1 MNAVV
6 NPSTHPAF
14 ELIRTVPIESLG
26 LDVHEYVHRATG
38 ARHLHMATDTDEN
51 VFMVALKTVPED
63 STGVAH
69 ILEHTVLC
77 GSEKY
82 PVRDPFFMM
91 LRRSLNTFMNAFT
104 SSDWTAY
111 PFATQ
116 NPKDFDNLLSVYLD
130 AVFFSR
136 LDPLD
141 FAQEGH
147 RVELASEEPDSPL
160 VFKGVVFN
168 EMKGAMSSISS
179 VLWDRLCFELFPTNT
194 YHHNSG
200 GDPEAIPD
208 LSYEQLMSFYKG
220 HYHPSNAILLTF
232 GNLPVSQHH
241 DAFESQA
248 LHRFEKSDEVIEV
261 HLEQSFDAPKRA
273 THRYALDDSDGAEK
287 THLIMGWKL
296 GESSDLDAM
305 LEAQLLSSVLMENS
319 ASPLMKW
326 LETNDLGTAPSPLC
340 GLEESM
346 REMVL
351 CCGIEGSEASRAE
364 DFEASVLDVIRKTAE
379 EGVPEARL
387 EAILHQI
394 ELHQREVTG
403 DGMPYGLNLMLRALG
418 AATHDGD
425 AVAALDLSPAVEKLR
440 DKMSAPNF
448 IESRLS
454 DLLLNNPHR
463 VTLVVAPDANLDQE
477 RKDRETS
484 RLANMRASLDDHALE
499 NIRQLATDLE
509 NRQNQVDDAS
519 ILPKVGISD
528 IPKEVS
534 LPKLE
539 KRTSESGSV
548 HFVGASGTNGL
559 VYQQIA
565 LDLPDLSEERQAK
578 LPLLCA
584 LATEVG
590 LGDATYLDIQDRQ
603 SSMVGSLSLS
613 VSTRASRDDVNNA
626 SGYLITSSK
635 ALANRIPEQVSL
647 MMDTLTQASF
657 AETDRIKELISQ
669 MRARRDQSISGAGH
683 SLAMTAASASMS
695 GLASL
700 YHSQSGLAG
709 IASLRALDDSL
720 SDSTA
725 LGALTAELAGLRDHL
740 VGCPSANLLTVSDP
754 QSLEHAAGALSGA
767 VGALANGKNGAVW
780 TPGEKQSQANQIWVA
795 NTQVNFC
802 AKAYP
807 TVSSGHPD
815 APALTVLG
823 AYLRNGFLHRAI
835 REQGGAYG
843 GGASHDANVGAFR
856 FFSYRDPRNIDTLA
870 DFDASV
876 DWLLDAKA
884 DPHALE
890 EAILSVISSLDKPA
904 SPAGEVKKAFY
915 DTLYLRTADQKRQL
929 REAIINTQ
937 HGDLC
942 RVAETYLKPDL
953 ACSVVLTD
961 AKSAESAALSSLG
974 WQHHDLT

>member
-6 NPSTHPAF
+6 TPSNHPAF
-14 ELIRTVPIESLG
+14 EMTRRVPIESLG
-26 LDVHEYVHRATG
+26 LEVQEYVHKATG
-38 ARHLHMATDTDEN
+38 ARHLHMATNSDEN

-147 RVELASEEPDSPL
+147 RVELASEEANAPL
-160 VFKGVVFN
+160 VYKGVVFN

-179 VLWDRLCFELFPTNT
+179 VLWDRLCFELFPTST
-194 YHHNSG
+194 YHYNSG

-208 LSYEQLMSFYKG
+208 LSYDQLMAFYKG

-241 DAFESQA
+241 DVFEREA
-248 LHRFEKSDEVIEV
+248 LCRFERSDEHIEV
-261 HLEQSFDAPKRA
+261 TLEKAFDAPKRA
-273 THRYALDDSDGAEK
+273 LHYYALEDADTDNK

-296 GESSDLDAM
+296 GESADLDAM

-319 ASPLMKW
+319 ASPLMQW
-326 LETNDLGTAPSPLC
+326 LETNDLGSAPSPLC
-340 GLEESM
+340 GLEDSM

-351 CCGIEGSEASRAE
+351 CCGIEGSNQNSAD
-364 DFEASVLDVIRKTAE
+364 DFEAQVLEVIRNTAA
-379 EGVPEARL
+379 EGVSLDRL

-418 AATHDGD
+418 AATHNGD
-425 AVAALDLSPAVEKLR
+425 AVAALDLSPAVERLR
-440 DKMSAPNF
+440 AKMREPNF
-448 IESRLS
+448 IEERLNT
-454 DLLLNNPHR
+454 LVLNNPHR
-463 VTLVVAPDANLDQE
+463 ITLTVAPNPDLDLLRKE
-477 RKDRETS
+477 REAQ
-484 RLANMRASLDDHALE
+484 RLADMRADLDEDAIA
-499 NIRQLATDLE
+499 NVRKLARDLE
-509 NRQNQVDDAS
+509 QRQNQVDDVS
-519 ILPKVGISD
+519 ILPKVGLAD
-528 IPKEVS
+528 IPEDVS
-534 LPKLE
+534 APILDSKPLTE
-539 KRTSESGSV
+539 GKR
-548 HFVGASGTNGL
+548 HIVGKAGTNGL
-559 VYQQIA
+559 VYQQMA
-565 LDLPDLSEERQAK
+565 LALPTLTEEQQSE

-584 LATEVG
+584 LSSEVG
-590 LGDATYLDIQDRQ
+590 INKDSYLEVQDRQ
-603 SSMVGSLSLS
+603 SATVGSLGVS
-613 VSTRASRDDVNNA
+613 VSTRASRTDIDQA
-626 SGYLITSSK
+626 SGFLVVSSK
-635 ALANRIPEQVSL
+635 ALANRMTEQSNL
-647 MMDTLTQASF
+647 MIDTLTSASF
-657 AETDRIKELISQ
+657 TEGGRIRELISQ

-683 SLAMTAASASMS
+683 SLAMTAASAGMS
-695 GLASL
+695 PLASL
-700 YHSQSGLAG
+700 YHRQSGLEG
-709 IASLRALDDSL
+709 IQRLRQLDDRLANADEIEKMGASL
-720 SDSTA
+720 TA
-725 LGALTAELAGLRDHL
+725 LRDHL
-740 VGCPSANLLTVSDP
+740 LSTHSINLLSVADP
-754 QSLEHAAGALSGA
+754 NHIGEAMQCLSSVA
-767 VGALANGKNGAVW
+767 TRLSTDSSVGAWSLTQRASTK
-780 TPGEKQSQANQIWVA
+780 NQIWAA

-807 TVSSGHPD
+807 TVPSGHPD
-815 APALTVLG
+815 APVLAVLG
-823 AYLRNGFLHRAI
+823 AYLRNGFLHRSI

-856 FFSYRDPRNIDTLA
+856 FFSYRDPRNLETLA
-870 DFDASV
+870 DFDASI
-876 DWLLDAKA
+876 DWLMTAKH
-884 DPHALE
+884 DELALE
-890 EAILSVISSLDKPA
+890 EAILSVMSSLDKPA

-915 DTLYLRTADQKRQL
+915 DELYGRTTEQKRQV
-929 REAIINTQ
+929 RDAIISTTID
-937 HGDLC
+937 DLQ
-942 RVAETYLKPDL
+942 RVASNYLRSDL
-953 ACSVVLTD
+953 GTSVVLTD
-961 AKSAESAALSSLG
+961 AKTASSEALVDLG
-974 WQHHDLT
+974 WTHHDLT

>member
-6 NPSTHPAF
+6 TPSTHPAF
-14 ELIRTVPIESLG
+14 ELTRRVPIESLG
-26 LDVHEYVHRATG
+26 LEVQEYVHKATG
-38 ARHLHMATDTDEN
+38 ARHLHMATSSDEN

-147 RVELASEEPDSPL
+147 RVELASEDADAPL
-160 VFKGVVFN
+160 VYKGVVFN

-179 VLWDRLCFELFPTNT
+179 VLWDRLCYELFPTST

-208 LSYEQLMSFYKG
+208 LSYDQLMAFYKG

-241 DAFESQA
+241 DVFEREA
-248 LHRFEKSDEVIEV
+248 LSRFERSEEHIEV
-261 HLEQSFDAPKRA
+261 TLEQAFDEPKRA
-273 THRYALDDSDGAEK
+273 VHHYALEDADTDNK

-305 LEAQLLSSVLMENS
+305 LEAQLLSSILMENS
-319 ASPLMKW
+319 ASPLMQW
-326 LETNDLGTAPSPLC
+326 LETNDLGSAPSPLC
-340 GLEESM
+340 GLEDSM

-351 CCGIEGSEASRAE
+351 CCGIEGSNHSRVD
-364 DFEASVLDVIRKTAE
+364 DFESQVLEVIHKTAE
-379 EGVPEARL
+379 EGVSLDRL

-418 AATHDGD
+418 AATHNGD
-425 AVAALDLSPAVEKLR
+425 AVAALDLSPAVERLR
-440 DKMSAPNF
+440 KKMSEPNF
-448 IESRLS
+448 IKARLNALVL
-454 DLLLNNPHR
+454 DNPHR
-463 VTLVVAPDANLDQE
+463 ITLVVAPNPDLDQLRKE
-477 RKDRETS
+477 REAQ
-484 RLANMRASLDDHALE
+484 RLADMRASLDDDALA
-499 NIRQLATDLE
+499 NVRQLARDLE
-509 NRQNQVDDAS
+509 QRQNQVDDAS
-519 ILPKVGISD
+519 ILPKVGLSD
-528 IPKEVS
+528 IPKDVS
-534 LPKLE
+534 TPALE
-539 KRTSESGSV
+539 SKSQNK
-548 HFVGASGTNGL
+548 GARHIIGKAGTNGL

-565 LDLPDLSEERQAK
+565 LALPTLGEEEQSE

-584 LATEVG
+584 LASEVG
-590 LGDATYLDIQDRQ
+590 INDASYLAVQDRQ
-603 SSMVGSLSLS
+603 SASVGSLGMS
-613 VSTRASRDDVNNA
+613 VSTRASRTDVNQA
-626 SGYLITSSK
+626 SGFLVMSSK
-635 ALANRIPEQVSL
+635 ALANRMSEQSEL
-647 MMDTLTQASF
+647 MIDTLTSASF
-657 AETDRIKELISQ
+657 HEGGRIKELISQ

-683 SLAMTAASASMS
+683 SLAMTAASAGMS
-695 GLASL
+695 PLAAL
-700 YHSQSGLAG
+700 YHRQSGLEG
-709 IASLRALDDSL
+709 IQRLRQMDDRL
-720 SDSTA
+720 AHDGEVEA
-725 LGALTAELAGLRDHL
+725 LGASLTALRDQVL
-740 VGCPSANLLTVSDP
+740 STPSINLLSVADSNHIDEAMR
-754 QSLEHAAGALSGA
+754 SLSGA
-767 VGALANGKNGAVW
+767 AARLSTNNSVGAWSLIEQSRADNQVW
-780 TPGEKQSQANQIWVA
+780 AA

-807 TVSSGHPD
+807 TVPSGHPD
-815 APALTVLG
+815 APVLSVLG
-823 AYLRNGFLHRAI
+823 AYLRNGFLHRSI

-856 FFSYRDPRNIDTLA
+856 FFSYRDPRNLETLS
-870 DFDASV
+870 DFDASI
-876 DWLLDAKA
+876 DWLLTANHDAL
-884 DPHALE
+884 ALE
-890 EAILSVISSLDKPA
+890 EAILSVMSSLDKPA

-915 DTLYLRTADQKRQL
+915 DELYGRTAEHKRQL
-929 REAIINTQ
+929 RDTIISTTVE
-937 HGDLC
+937 DLQ
-942 RVAETYLKPDL
+942 RVASTYLRSD
-953 ACSVVLTD
+953 AGTSVILTD
-961 AKSAESAALSSLG
+961 AKTAASDSLVNLG
-974 WQHHDLT
+974 WTHYDLT